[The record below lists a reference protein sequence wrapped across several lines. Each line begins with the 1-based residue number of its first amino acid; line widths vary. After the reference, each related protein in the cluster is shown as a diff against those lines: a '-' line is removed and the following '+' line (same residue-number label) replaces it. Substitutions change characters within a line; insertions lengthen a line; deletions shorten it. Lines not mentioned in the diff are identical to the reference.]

1 MSSIRNVLFDIEP
14 PKLYFLG
21 ISTLLKDIVLISKM
35 NSILDEPFFF
45 ASNFSVLI
53 DKKEAHFTMFKS
65 SHFEEKEQR
74 ALIICASNENANLI
88 KGLKGIDFLLV
99 ANFPLK
105 KWKQK
110 LSEHTFIQLLLEI
123 EEKSMKP
130 HIPSLNKIFEV

>member
-1 MSSIRNVLFDIEP
+1 LAYSELNTICE
-14 PKLYFLG
+14 
-21 ISTLLKDIVLISKM
+21 
-35 NSILDEPFFF
+35 
-45 ASNFSVLI
+45 
-53 DKKEAHFTMFKS
+53 
-65 SHFEEKEQR
+65 
-74 ALIICASNENANLI
+74 IICVIGVCASNENANLI

>member
-1 MSSIRNVLFDIEP
+1 MNQINKVLFDIEP

-21 ISTLLKDIVLISKM
+21 ISTMLKDIVLISKI

-45 ASNFSVLI
+45 ASNFAALI
-53 DKKEAHFTMFKS
+53 DKKEELFTMFKTS
-65 SHFEEKEQR
+65 RFEEIEQK
-74 ALIICASNENANLI
+74 ALIICASNENTKLI

-99 ANFPLK
+99 TNFPTK

-110 LSEHTFIQLLLEI
+110 LSEHDFIQLLLEI
-123 EEKSMKP
+123 DEKSMKS